1 MSIYTWNVIKKEPE
15 TIDKYKNIFE
25 TENIYQK
32 QFYIDSWWLISVLV
46 KVILDCVDHIH
57 SLNRNNIQNPIIFLN
72 LAKPK

>member
-32 QFYIDSWWLISVLV
+32 QFYIDS
-46 KVILDCVDHIH
+46 
-57 SLNRNNIQNPIIFLN
+57 
-72 LAKPK
+72 